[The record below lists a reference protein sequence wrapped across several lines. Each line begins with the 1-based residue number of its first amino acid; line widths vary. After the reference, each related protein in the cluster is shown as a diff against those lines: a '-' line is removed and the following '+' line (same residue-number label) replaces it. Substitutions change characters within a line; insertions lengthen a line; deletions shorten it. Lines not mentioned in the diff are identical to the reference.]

1 MSRWSLALVAAAIA
15 FTVASPARADYNLVR
30 WAWGDCKIWV
40 NDGNVPWGDGW
51 IVLAWNIPTYDLA
64 WEVLREEASRGNCRW

>member
-1 MSRWSLALVAAAIA
+1 
-15 FTVASPARADYNLVR
+15 VR